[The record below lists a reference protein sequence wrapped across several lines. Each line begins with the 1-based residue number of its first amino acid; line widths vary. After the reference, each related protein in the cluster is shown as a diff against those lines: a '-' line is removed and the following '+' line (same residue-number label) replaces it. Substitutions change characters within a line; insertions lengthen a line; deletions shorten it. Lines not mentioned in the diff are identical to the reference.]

1 MPKPLTFVAG
11 ATGYTGR
18 AVVATLRAHGVPVLA
33 HVRPDSASA
42 STWRARLE
50 SLGAEVDHTP
60 WEATAL
66 NARLAHRQP
75 GAVFAL
81 LGTTRA
87 RAKREGI
94 TDAYATIDYGLS
106 AMLLR
111 AASAAGNS
119 PRFIYLSATGARE
132 DSRNGYLAARGRLER
147 ELRASPLPYLIV
159 RPAFI
164 TGSDREES
172 RPGERI
178 AAPVIDAVLGVAGV
192 LGARTL
198 RERYGSLT
206 AAELAQGMVTLGLH
220 ERDGRREVDAADI
233 RAALRHPP
241 SL

>member
-42 STWRARLE
+42 AEWRARFE
-50 SLGAEVDHTP
+50 ALGAEVDETP
-60 WEATAL
+60 WDATAL
-66 NARLAHRQP
+66 EARLAFRQP

-81 LGTTRA
+81 LGTTRT

-94 TDAYATIDYGLS
+94 ADAYETIDYGLT

-111 AASAAGNS
+111 AASAAGNA
-119 PRFIYLSATGARE
+119 PRFIYLSALGARE
-132 DSRNGYLAARGRLER
+132 DTRNAYLAARGKLER

-172 RPGERI
+172 RPMERI
-178 AAPVIDAVLGVAGV
+178 ASPIIDAVLAVVGA
-192 LGARTL
+192 LGGGTMRD
-198 RERYGSLT
+198 RYGSLS

-233 RAALRHPP
+233 RAALRNPP